1 MHKNKKRENKHT
13 EQTQRDDCFTSF
25 LLQRAS
31 FIVAINQEIL
41 WIKVKGWK
49 CAYYVC
55 HWEFY
60 LICGGLAGEI
70 ATERMR
76 HDIS

>member
-1 MHKNKKRENKHT
+1 MHKRKKKH
-13 EQTQRDDCFTSF
+13 TQRDNCFTSF

-31 FIVAINQEIL
+31 LILEINQAVL
-41 WIKVKGWK
+41 WIKVKGRK

-55 HWEFY
+55 HWVFY
-60 LICGGLAGEI
+60 LIRGGLAGEI
-70 ATERMR
+70 AADRMR